1 MDMEL
6 DSQQH
11 ENMAQTLANELKQP
25 ISIAES
31 EKFPSVRRVAL
42 PPGWSMKEYNDE
54 KLLSAPCRKT
64 ANVSL
69 QDDTSFTNYLKKH
82 GSLANSSIW
91 CHANYSNSEIKF
103 TAILNDHGDEESQPA
118 WRDHLATFKPK
129 FSEEWARWI
138 RNNKTAFSQA
148 EFAAFIEE
156 NMKDIASVEG
166 SPSGGQML
174 EMALNFEANQDMRF
188 KSAVRL
194 QSGGINMSFIQ
205 TDDAQTIAQMQMFD
219 RFTLGLP
226 VFWSGDAYQV
236 NARLRYRQ
244 REGKLTFYYE
254 LIRQDKVLEDAT
266 LTLINKIR
274 ESTGNPFFFGD
285 PFAK

>member
-1 MDMEL
+1 MEL
-6 DSQQH
+6 DNQPT

-31 EKFPSVRRVAL
+31 ERFPAVRRVAL

-54 KLLSAPCRKT
+54 KLQPAPCRKT

-91 CHANYSNSEIKF
+91 CHASYSNSDVSF
-103 TAILNDHGDEESQPA
+103 TAILNDHGDEENQPA

-129 FSEEWARWI
+129 FSEEWVRWI
-138 RNNKTAFSQA
+138 NKNKQPFSQP

-194 QSGGINMSFIQ
+194 QSGGINMSFVQ

-254 LIRQDKVLEDAT
+254 LVRQDKVLEDAT

>member
-1 MDMEL
+1 MEL
-6 DSQQH
+6 DNQPT

-31 EKFPSVRRVAL
+31 ERFPAVRRVAL
-42 PPGWSMKEYNDE
+42 PPGWSMREYNDE
-54 KLLSAPCRKT
+54 TLQAEPTRKK
-64 ANVSL
+64 AQVSL
-69 QDDTSFTNYLKKH
+69 LDETSFIDYLKRH
-82 GSLANSSIW
+82 GSLTNSSIW
-91 CHANYSNSEIKF
+91 CHVDYGNSKIKF
-103 TAILNDHGDEESQPA
+103 TGILNDHGEEENQPA
-118 WRDHLATFKPK
+118 WRDHLATFEPT
-129 FSEEWARWI
+129 FSEEWSRWTEG
-138 RNNKTAFSQA
+138 KEKAFSQT
-148 EFAAFIEE
+148 EFASFIEE

-226 VFWSGDAYQV
+226 VFRIGDAYQV

-244 REGKLTFYYE
+244 REGKLTFYYK
-254 LIRQDKVLEDAT
+254 LIRHDKVLEDAT
-266 LTLINKIR
+266 QTMIKKIR
-274 ESTGNPFFFGD
+274 ESTGRPFFLGN